1 VPTPAEHRKQF
12 IKVFESLAH
21 RRQRHDV
28 FADFLELAVCAVR
41 KTTLPPGADADA
53 LETRYMAVVGRNT
66 PEDVRK
72 MPELLGIT
80 ALAVQGGG
88 CDFLGQVVG
97 DLELMNSHLGQ
108 FFTPYDLS
116 RLIAEMT
123 LQDAGEIMKARG
135 FVTLCEPASGAGG
148 MMIAAADVI
157 ERQGFDI
164 GRQLY
169 VEATDV
175 SEFCFRMTYL
185 QLALR
190 GISAT
195 VRHGNSL
202 SLETFD
208 QAVTPAFLPFLITNG
223 EAFAAWRKEAQIA
236 PVQPAVPYANP
247 GRPAGRPIAAGA
259 QLSLFDPD

>member
-1 VPTPAEHRKQF
+1 VPVTADHRKQF
-12 IKVFESLAH
+12 IRTFEGLAH

-28 FADFLELAVCAVR
+28 FADFLDLAVCAVR
-41 KTTLPPGADADA
+41 KTTLPPGPEADA
-53 LETRYMAVVGRNT
+53 LEARYMAAVARNE
-66 PEDVRK
+66 PADVRK

-80 ALAVQGGG
+80 ALAVQEGG
-88 CDFLGQVVG
+88 CDFLGQIVG

-123 LQDAGEIMKARG
+123 LLDAGELVKARG
-135 FVTLCEPASGAGG
+135 FVTLQEPASGAGG
-148 MMIAAADVI
+148 MVIAAADVI
-157 ERQGFDI
+157 EKQGFDI

-169 VEATDV
+169 ADATDI

-190 GISAT
+190 GIPAT

-208 QAVTPAFLPFLITNG
+208 QAVTPAFLPFLMIHG
-223 EAFAAWRKEAQIA
+223 EAFAAWQNEAQA
-236 PVQPAVPYANP
+236 PVQPAMPQSNP
-247 GRPAGRPIAAGA
+247 VRPAGKPIAAAA
-259 QLSLFDPD
+259 QLSLFDPE